1 MNKGTTPTHTFNI
14 TIDTSLIKE
23 IKITYSQ
30 NGEEVL
36 VKRTQDCTIEKNKI
50 ITKLSQE
57 DTFLFNSDDAVSI
70 QVRILT
76 TANEALTSQIMKI
89 KAEVCLDKEVLV

>member
-50 ITKLSQE
+50 ITHLSQE